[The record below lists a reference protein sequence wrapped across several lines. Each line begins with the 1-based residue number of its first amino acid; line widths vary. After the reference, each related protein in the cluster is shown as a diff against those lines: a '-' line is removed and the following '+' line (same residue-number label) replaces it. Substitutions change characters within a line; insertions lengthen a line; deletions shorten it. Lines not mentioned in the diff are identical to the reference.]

1 MKTNQER
8 ANTSQLHSLLRIGD
22 RREIAIYLRDGTA
35 WVADFKGSHG
45 EISTAGA
52 WFALNKDCWALRRAA
67 LNAVTPLP
75 QDVEERIERLHRRM
89 EEHSD
94 APAIPRALARLVTA
108 FAGRCVKLCGA
119 LTT

>member
-1 MKTNQER
+1 MKLR
-8 ANTSQLHSLLRIGD
+8 AGD

-35 WVADFKGSHG
+35 WVADFKGSRG

-52 WFALNKDCWALRRAA
+52 WFALNRGWASRRAV

-75 QDVEERIERLHRRM
+75 QELEERIERLHRHM

-94 APAIPRALARLVTA
+94 APAIARALASLLAR
-108 FAGRCVKLCGA
+108 FAGWCVKLCGA
-119 LTT
+119 LPGRRPARPSASTLAQ

>member
-1 MKTNQER
+1 MKTNQEQ
-8 ANTSQLHSLLRIGD
+8 ANASQLRSLLRIGD

-35 WVADFKGSHG
+35 WVADFKGSQG

-52 WFALNKDCWALRRAA
+52 WFALNRGWALRRAA

-89 EEHSD
+89 EEHSE
-94 APAIPRALARLVTA
+94 APAIPRALARLVA
-108 FAGRCVKLCGA
+108 RFAGRCVKLCGA
-119 LTT
+119 LTA